1 MEITYCRYVENDF
14 DDLKE
19 MVFGLYGEDSMGMPM
34 TENRIEM
41 TARESI
47 CHPEK
52 VQIIIFRN
60 GETAVGY
67 GILTFSWSNEYGGN
81 VLDIDELYVIKE
93 FRNRKVASGFIR
105 YVLESH
111 NDAALFTLRTTPSNK
126 NSLKLFMK
134 LGFKVSINTH
144 LIQTAPHKV

>member
-81 VLDIDELYVIKE
+81 VLDIDELYVKRE
-93 FRNRKVASGFIR
+93 FRNGKAASGFIG
-105 YVLESH
+105 YVLESY
-111 NDAALFTLRTTPSNK
+111 NDVALFTLQTTSSNK
-126 NSLKLFMK
+126 DALRLFTK
-134 LGFKVSINTH
+134 LGFEVSTNIH
-144 LIQTAPHKV
+144 LIQTAG